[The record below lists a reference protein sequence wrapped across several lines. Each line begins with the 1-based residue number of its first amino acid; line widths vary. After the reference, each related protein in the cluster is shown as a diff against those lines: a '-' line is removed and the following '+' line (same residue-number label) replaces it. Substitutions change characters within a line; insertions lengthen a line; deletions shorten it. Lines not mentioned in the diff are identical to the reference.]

1 MTNNVRPC
9 ADKKL
14 RRKVFIRWLLQGE
27 TGWNYEK
34 MMGSGYCYSIMPA
47 LKEIYKDDPD
57 ALQQAV
63 KNHLQFFNSTPHMVN
78 LILGVNLA
86 IEEELK
92 SDGKDVVTSVKT
104 GLMGPLA
111 GVGDSIFGVIWG
123 TVMGAIAGNMGL
135 QGNIFGALLWVL
147 GNIVLIL
154 PIRYFLFEL
163 GYREGTNVVSTLG
176 DKMKS
181 LIDSANI
188 LGLTVVGALIPTV
201 VSISIPAVFK
211 MGEFEMSV
219 QTDMLDAIMPN
230 LLPVLFVAF
239 VYWLLSRKGMNST
252 KTILL
257 VMVFAIVC
265 SFFGI
270 L

>member
-1 MTNNVRPC
+1 
-9 ADKKL
+9 
-14 RRKVFIRWLLQGE
+14 
-27 TGWNYEK
+27 

-78 LILGVNLA
+78 LVLGVNLA

-230 LLPVLFVAF
+230 LLPALFVAF
-239 VYWLLSRKGMNST
+239 VYWLAFQKRNEFNENDSLSY
-252 KTILL
+252 
-257 VMVFAIVC
+257 
-265 SFFGI
+265 GI
-270 L
+270 CNRLQFLRYFIKEWWKNDDR

>member
-14 RRKVFIRWLLQGE
+14 RRKVFMRWLLQGE

-78 LILGVNLA
+78 LVLGVNLA

-154 PIRYFLFEL
+154 PIRCL
-163 GYREGTNVVSTLG
+163 N
-176 DKMKS
+176 
-181 LIDSANI
+181 
-188 LGLTVVGALIPTV
+188 
-201 VSISIPAVFK
+201 
-211 MGEFEMSV
+211 
-219 QTDMLDAIMPN
+219 
-230 LLPVLFVAF
+230 
-239 VYWLLSRKGMNST
+239 
-252 KTILL
+252 
-257 VMVFAIVC
+257 
-265 SFFGI
+265 
-270 L
+270 